1 MLVTTPYG
9 NLVIHADVP
18 ANVTELPASGVFKE
32 VDVINW
38 HPIDRATSRVID
50 DASIP
55 SMITLTMADGSRMAI
70 WPDGTVVRYPVPGDT
85 RNLTHEYSFVTSP
98 EGISDNPYRST

>member
-9 NLVIHADVP
+9 SHVIHADVP

-32 VDVINW
+32 VDVANW
-38 HPIDRATSRVID
+38 HPIDRKTSRVID

-55 SMITLTMADGSRMAI
+55 SMVTLTMADGSRMAI
-70 WPDGTVVRYPVPGDT
+70 WPDGTVVRYPLGSEHAT
-85 RNLTHEYSFVTSP
+85 GWSFICGQHSN
-98 EGISDNPYRST
+98 ERNPYRS